1 MPRQLLA
8 AVVLQLGIVVVA
20 VAAKAEAVQLLL
32 VWQLVF
38 VVNGTIAEKTK
49 IRKFT
54 KPKLC
59 ELLIYE
65 TLFVAL
71 STVSCIVCP
80 SKKSIMY
87 KLFKY

>member
-8 AVVLQLGIVVVA
+8 AVVLQLSIVVVA

-49 IRKFT
+49 NCKFT
-54 KPKLC
+54 KPKLFAS
-59 ELLIYE
+59 Y
-65 TLFVAL
+65 
-71 STVSCIVCP
+71 
-80 SKKSIMY
+80 
-87 KLFKY
+87 